1 MIADR
6 LESLVLPI
14 HLAMRSGRTPDQ
26 ISAMQMAE
34 DHAEPPPLLTAY
46 RAELNMKDTEPRSI
60 AFWIVCISFYMIGTP
75 DA

>member
-14 HLAMRSGRTPDQ
+14 NLAMRAGQTPDQ

-34 DHAEPPPLLTAY
+34 GDAELLTLLTAY
-46 RAELNMKDTEPRSI
+46 RAELHMKDTAPWSI
-60 AFWIVCISFYMIGTP
+60 AFWMVCITFYTIGTP
-75 DA
+75 EA